1 MRRVVIANPSSAGGA
16 TGRRRQV
23 VERWSREILE
33 APVRWTDA
41 PGAGRRMAAQAREEG
56 FDVVVVV
63 GGDGTISEVVDGL
76 VGAGGGAFAV
86 VPSGTGGDLARTL
99 QLPQDMRRAMRA
111 AREGGAYPVDVIRL
125 HAVGHDGQPFVRH
138 GINVSGVGMAGDVVA
153 RVNQGQKRLG
163 GTVTFAMATLQ
174 SLWAWRPV
182 KVSATW
188 VEPDGG
194 AGAWEG
200 RLTNAF
206 VGNGRFCG
214 GGMWVTPAAKMD
226 DGLLDVVLVPEQPLF
241 DLVRRTP
248 ALYRGSLG
256 AMPGVVSFRASE
268 VRLESMEDR
277 LLPVDLDGEAVGVG
291 PVRLEAIHGCV
302 QLVAR
307 RVSGNN
313 AAYGVDHP
321 NDLR

>member
-1 MRRVVIANPSSAGGA
+1 
-16 TGRRRQV
+16 
-23 VERWSREILE
+23 
-33 APVRWTDA
+33 
-41 PGAGRRMAAQAREEG
+41 
-56 FDVVVVV
+56 
-63 GGDGTISEVVDGL
+63 
-76 VGAGGGAFAV
+76 
-86 VPSGTGGDLARTL
+86 
-99 QLPQDMRRAMRA
+99 
-111 AREGGAYPVDVIRL
+111 
-125 HAVGHDGQPFVRH
+125 
-138 GINVSGVGMAGDVVA
+138 
-153 RVNQGQKRLG
+153 
-163 GTVTFAMATLQ
+163 
-174 SLWAWRPV
+174 
-182 KVSATW
+182 
-188 VEPDGG
+188 
-194 AGAWEG
+194 
-200 RLTNAF
+200 
-206 VGNGRFCG
+206 
-214 GGMWVTPAAKMD
+214 MWVTPAAKMD